1 MIQQIE
7 QVQAASKDEREKLNE
22 RIRDMERQMDA
33 MLSHNKYEQMGIEGL
48 NTRMQDMNNYINHI
62 KKHNSELQHTVD
74 TLQTAL
80 KEEKNQLKK
89 QH

>member
-7 QVQAASKDEREKLNE
+7 QVQAASKDEREQLNE
-22 RIRDMERQMDA
+22 RIRDIERQMDA

-62 KKHNSELQHTVD
+62 KQHNSELQHKVN

-80 KEEKNQLKK
+80 AAEKSKLS
-89 QH
+89 